1 MTMLTNVPNF
11 FYWIA
16 AGALIFGGVFFLRFI
31 LKFAWKII
39 RVVLIFLA
47 IFLVAGYS
55 FGFLDII
62 FQ

>member
-1 MTMLTNVPNF
+1 MSMLSNVPGF

-16 AGALIFGGVFFLRFI
+16 AGALLFGGIFFLRFI

-39 RVVLIFLA
+39 RVVLIVVSVFL
-47 IFLVAGYS
+47 IAGYF

-62 FQ
+62 FR

>member
-1 MTMLTNVPNF
+1 MMANIPSF

-16 AGALIFGGVFFLRFI
+16 AGALLFGGIFFLRFI

-39 RVVLIFLA
+39 RVVLIALAVFL
-47 IFLVAGYS
+47 IAGYS

-62 FQ
+62 FR

>member
-1 MTMLTNVPNF
+1 MMANIPSF

-16 AGALIFGGVFFLRFI
+16 AGALLFVGVFFLRFI

-39 RVVLIFLA
+39 RVVLIVLA